1 MLSMA
6 DEIVSPDAI
15 AQPARAIKGR
25 RLRRILSESLIQRVI
40 DWSIETARSA
50 KKKQF
55 MSQEA
60 PALIILPY
68 RDFTCQFFAV
78 PLSSVGRLRWWPRV
92 IPTSVPAPILKEELN
107 AVWSTANVDES
118 TSPWGNLQE
127 NHGPFV

>member
-1 MLSMA
+1 
-6 DEIVSPDAI
+6 
-15 AQPARAIKGR
+15 
-25 RLRRILSESLIQRVI
+25 
-40 DWSIETARSA
+40 
-50 KKKQF
+50 

-68 RDFTCQFFAV
+68 RHFTCQFFAV